1 MKKILYVLITCIFIL
16 SFVVSGTVQASA
28 AGQTKST
35 TGNTTKT
42 ETTTSSK
49 NDEKKSDGEIEL
61 YRKYESLI
69 SMLEKGDFQGAFSY
83 INNLQNNANEKADD
97 APIMDIIVGT
107 YIDLE
112 DGFKVTFN
120 PDYTVEYEDSSEMFE
135 IKNPAVT
142 LKEIDANMDF
152 DIFLTPDGRNGEN
165 EHFIYNSTLNAYT
178 FEFIDNGRRRELVKE
193 DSIEEVEI
201 TSENWE
207 DYFELGE
214 RLGVTTDAFGDIT
227 GSYIWKILKL
237 KDDIKMYKGDTV
249 VKFSY
254 VEREYNV
261 LSFDP
266 EKRTFELGEETSK
279 SKNQSHASYEVT
291 ADLSDVYRDE
301 EFLYFGCDV
310 CDQTWRQIDED
321 KMTVLLQDDI
331 EIVKIKGTLYLASEQ
346 KKEATGGIEDY
357 LVTVDLNSENF
368 EDYFEFVTVPRY
380 NAFGELLGS
389 FGIGLKSKKYDEG
402 LIIYTIDDI
411 TVEFADSR
419 WTSDDSLDSLLS
431 FSLTLSGYTADE
443 IAYSGRITEGKVT
456 YIKQEYVDSYDIPE
470 LEKPDDYNVYTQI
483 QLQNGETLYRAL
495 YPDYPY

>member
-207 DYFELGE
+207 DYF
-214 RLGVTTDAFGDIT
+214 D
-227 GSYIWKILKL
+227 
-237 KDDIKMYKGDTV
+237 
-249 VKFSY
+249 
-254 VEREYNV
+254 
-261 LSFDP
+261 
-266 EKRTFELGEETSK
+266 
-279 SKNQSHASYEVT
+279 
-291 ADLSDVYRDE
+291 
-301 EFLYFGCDV
+301 
-310 CDQTWRQIDED
+310 
-321 KMTVLLQDDI
+321 
-331 EIVKIKGTLYLASEQ
+331 
-346 KKEATGGIEDY
+346 
-357 LVTVDLNSENF
+357 
-368 EDYFEFVTVPRY
+368 
-380 NAFGELLGS
+380 
-389 FGIGLKSKKYDEG
+389 
-402 LIIYTIDDI
+402 
-411 TVEFADSR
+411 
-419 WTSDDSLDSLLS
+419 
-431 FSLTLSGYTADE
+431 
-443 IAYSGRITEGKVT
+443 
-456 YIKQEYVDSYDIPE
+456 
-470 LEKPDDYNVYTQI
+470 
-483 QLQNGETLYRAL
+483 
-495 YPDYPY
+495 